1 MLWHD
6 GRLMQHTRFRYWL
19 LDTVLRVMV
28 PGVQRIFL
36 RTRKA
41 CEDFTLGSLMN
52 QQQRRQ
58 LVQQMSRVTNM
69 IPGTIGERRLM
80 RKHLEAMVHQV
91 EGETADLGMNGGA
104 GRIPAGY

>member
-1 MLWHD
+1 MLWH
-6 GRLMQHTRFRYWL
+6 GRRFMQHTRFRYWL